1 LSLEEVQPEIAV
13 ILRTEMEEDAV
24 QELGSEINAAAISGV
39 GLDQILGDN
48 ELEWIEEVQLD
59 RNAFTVNRQILDQA
73 FALSKPS
80 VGSVERASLTLDNGT
95 FVLVELTEVNEGAVD
110 SIPEQERNTMVE
122 SMISDLGNSEFQAF
136 MSTLKSDSDIQNN
149 LENLE
154 L

>member
-1 LSLEEVQPEIAV
+1 MCIRDS
-13 ILRTEMEEDAV
+13 
-24 QELGSEINAAAISGV
+24 
-39 GLDQILGDN
+39 
-48 ELEWIEEVQLD
+48 

-80 VGSVERASLTLDNGT
+80 IGGVERASLTLDNGT
-95 FVLVELTEVNEGAVD
+95 FVLIELTGVNEGTID
-110 SIPEQERNTMVE
+110 SIPEEERNTMVD
-122 SMISDLGNSEFQAF
+122 SMIADLGNSEFQAF